1 MIESYI
7 NFKEY
12 LARLKKDE
20 LIGLIDNYN
29 KLCEIFKCK
38 KIENYNKCKKEEL
51 LELIEEIK
59 EDYVKGIIMN
69 LDLKDYEALKEII
82 KKSNNEI
89 LNNNKKLTSYLL
101 EKHIFWQDDNIQIPS
116 DLKIK
121 EVLKSKEIIKHIKK
135 WNGVYDLIQ
144 GIIIAYGVIDKKY
157 FDTIISNIDDFK
169 LIELKLEFYYKKEF
183 IINEKMLV
191 SNKLNSKKR
200 INKYFKNQKYKVFT
214 TREFIKMG
222 QNNYHHNIKS
232 YKRFIKMLK
241 NHYVFKRN
249 DIDFVYNNVVIPY
262 LYTSINEEEMAYK
275 MLEETI
281 TNLFEFKGEKLKEKM
296 LSEIT
301 EIRNE
306 FPLWEYRGYT
316 KMEVNHE

>member
-51 LELIEEIK
+51 LELIEEVK

-121 EVLKSKEIIKHIKK
+121 EVLKDKEIIKHIKK
-135 WNGVYDLIQ
+135 WNGVYDLIK

-169 LIELKLEFYYKKEF
+169 LILE
-183 IINEKMLV
+183 
-191 SNKLNSKKR
+191 R
-200 INKYFKNQKYKVFT
+200 IK
-214 TREFIKMG
+214 
-222 QNNYHHNIKS
+222 
-232 YKRFIKMLK
+232 
-241 NHYVFKRN
+241 
-249 DIDFVYNNVVIPY
+249 
-262 LYTSINEEEMAYK
+262 
-275 MLEETI
+275 
-281 TNLFEFKGEKLKEKM
+281 
-296 LSEIT
+296 
-301 EIRNE
+301 
-306 FPLWEYRGYT
+306 GYT
-316 KMEVNHE
+316 NTIYLHILGEPLLHKDFEKIVNLCEDYHLKVEDKELEMICGQVTNKIEGK